1 MRLDKYLAE
10 AGLGSRKE
18 VKAILKTGKVTVND
32 QKIKDGKLHVDPDK
46 DSVSYE
52 GQPVAYQ
59 EFYYYLLNKPAGV
72 VSATKDNKDKT
83 VVELLKAQD
92 FREDI
97 FPVGR
102 LDKDTEG
109 LLLLTNDGPL
119 SHNLLSPKKHVE
131 KEYFAQI
138 QGQVTQDT
146 VREFAAGL
154 TLKSGENVKSGQ
166 LFIEKSEEDKSEI
179 RLIIHEGKFHQVKRM
194 FEAVGMKVTYLKR
207 LRMGSLKLDK
217 ALALGAYR
225 PLTSEEITK
234 LKDESGKKCAS
245 E

>member
-10 AGLGSRKE
+10 AGLGSREE
-18 VKAILKTGKVTVND
+18 VKVILKTGKVTVND
-32 QKIKDGKLHVDPDK
+32 QKVRDGKLHVERGK
-46 DSVSYE
+46 DAVNYD
-52 GQPVAYQ
+52 GRPLVYQ

-92 FREDI
+92 FREDL

-138 QGQVTQDT
+138 QGKVTQET
-146 VREFAAGL
+146 VHEFAAGL
-154 TLKSGENVKSGQ
+154 TLKSGENVKPGQ
-166 LFIEKSEEDKSEI
+166 LFIEKSEENKSEI

-207 LRMGSLKLDK
+207 LRMGSLTLDK
-217 ALALGAYR
+217 ALALGTYR
-225 PLTSEEITK
+225 PLTEEEILK
-234 LKDESGKKCAS
+234 LKE
-245 E
+245 

>member
-1 MRLDKYLAE
+1 MRLDKYLVE

-18 VKAILKTGKVTVND
+18 VKVILKTGKVTVND
-32 QKIKDGKLHVDPDK
+32 QKVRDGKLHVEPGK
-46 DSVSYE
+46 DGVNYD
-52 GQPVAYQ
+52 GRPLVYQ

-92 FREDI
+92 FREDL

-138 QGQVTQDT
+138 QGKVTQET
-146 VREFAAGL
+146 VHEFAAGL
-154 TLKSGENVKSGQ
+154 TLKSGENVKPGQ
-166 LFIEKSEEDKSEI
+166 LFIEKSEENKSEI

-207 LRMGSLKLDK
+207 LRMGSLTLDK
-217 ALALGAYR
+217 ALALGTYR
-225 PLTSEEITK
+225 PLTEEEILK
-234 LKDESGKKCAS
+234 LKE
-245 E
+245 

>member
-1 MRLDKYLAE
+1 MRLDKYLVE

-18 VKAILKTGKVTVND
+18 VKVILKTGKVTVND
-32 QKIKDGKLHVDPDK
+32 QKVRDGKLHVEPGK
-46 DSVSYE
+46 DGVNYD
-52 GQPVAYQ
+52 GRPLVYQ

-92 FREDI
+92 FREDL

-138 QGQVTQDT
+138 QGKVTQET
-146 VREFAAGL
+146 VHEFAAGL
-154 TLKSGENVKSGQ
+154 TLKSGENVKPGL
-166 LFIEKSEEDKSEI
+166 LFIEKSEENKSEI

-207 LRMGSLKLDK
+207 LRMGSLTLDK
-217 ALALGAYR
+217 ALALGTYR
-225 PLTSEEITK
+225 PLTEEEILK
-234 LKDESGKKCAS
+234 LKE
-245 E
+245 